1 MRKNNQKLNFL
12 FFGKLITSFFF
23 YTIFYF
29 YTILLY
35 TRTINIIIGDII
47 LIKEYRYK
55 GTDGILLID
64 EDITTDVFLSLEEID
79 KIVVFYY
86 DIKAKNL
93 NNKLTILG
101 ERVIICQM
109 L

>member
-1 MRKNNQKLNFL
+1 MFSIGLVFL
-12 FFGKLITSFFF
+12 FFGEAYHKLLFF

-35 TRTINIIIGDII
+35 TITINILIGDII

-64 EDITTDVFLSLEEID
+64 EDITTDVFLSLEEIE
-79 KIVVFYY
+79 KIVDFYY
-86 DIKAKNL
+86 DMKAKEL
-93 NNKLTILG
+93 NNK
-101 ERVIICQM
+101 
-109 L
+109 

>member
-1 MRKNNQKLNFL
+1 MRKNNQKLYIPQNTIISF
-12 FFGKLITSFFF
+12 FFF

-35 TRTINIIIGDII
+35 TIIPNIIIGDII

-55 GTDGILLID
+55 DTDGILLID

-79 KIVVFYY
+79 KIVDFYY
-86 DIKAKNL
+86 DMKAKEL
-93 NNKLTILG
+93 NNKINDIG
-101 ERVIICQM
+101 E
-109 L
+109 

>member
-1 MRKNNQKLNFL
+1 M
-12 FFGKLITSFFF
+12 GKLIISFFFF

-35 TRTINIIIGDII
+35 TITINILIGDII

-64 EDITTDVFLSLEEID
+64 EDITTDVFLSLEEIE
-79 KIVVFYY
+79 KIVDFYY
-86 DIKAKNL
+86 DMKAKES
-93 NNKLTILG
+93 NNKINDIG
-101 ERVIICQM
+101 E
-109 L
+109 